1 MGYTT
6 QGIRN
11 IALVGSAGGGKTL
24 LLEALLLEAGAIRNK
39 GNLQRGATVSDF
51 DPQEKRLQHSLDPAI
66 CGFDFDTTHLNLID
80 TPGYPDFLG
89 RTLSVLEAVEAVA
102 IVVSAAGGVDTLTRR
117 LMEFARERELCRL
130 IVVNKIDRADA
141 RAADLLEELR
151 GAFGP
156 ECLPLDL
163 PAGEGTAVV
172 DCFFCPDGEPRPDA
186 DRSDG
191 ASHSAAASRSNGASG
206 SATTARPDATTRS
219 TSASSPDGTSRRET
233 DFSSVPAA
241 HTQIVDQVVE
251 LDEDLMALYLE
262 QGAELSPEQL
272 HDPFERALREG
283 HLIPVCF
290 VSAETGA
297 GVPELL
303 RIFSRLMPN
312 PTEGNAPP
320 FFKGEGAGARPVQ
333 VKPDA
338 DKHVVA
344 HVFKTSIDP
353 YVGKLGMVRV
363 HQGTIRQGSQLFV
376 GDARKPI
383 KIAHILKLM
392 GKDTVEMA
400 RAIPGDICAI
410 PKIDELHLD
419 AVLHDSHDEDH
430 YHLKP
435 VSFPPP
441 MLGIAIEPERRGDE
455 QRLADTLH
463 KLMAE
468 DPCVRIEHHPAV
480 NETVIYGMGELHLRV
495 LLERMTERYGV
506 HIKTRPPSVPYR
518 ETITRPAAGHCRHK
532 KQTGGAGQFG
542 EVFLRVEALA
552 RGEGFEF
559 VDEVVGGAIPGQF
572 IPAVEKGVRQV
583 LSEGALA
590 GFPLQDLRV
599 ILYDG
604 KHHPVDSKEVAF
616 ASAGRKAFLE
626 AIQKASPIVLEPVMR
641 VEITA
646 PSTSIGG
653 ITGDLATRRA
663 RISGNNALPGQRA
676 TVEALVPLAEISEY
690 QLRLKAL
697 TGGEGAYA
705 MELSHYDPVPAR
717 RQQQLVQAWRPRAE
731 AD

>member
-11 IALVGSAGGGKTL
+11 IALVGSASAGKTL
-24 LLEALLLEAGAIRNK
+24 LLEALLLQAGAIRSK
-39 GNLQRGATVSDF
+39 GNLQRGGTVSDF
-51 DPQEKRLQHSLDPAI
+51 DPQEKRLQHSLDPSI
-66 CGFDFDTTHLNLID
+66 CSFDYNSTHINVID

-89 RTLSVLEAVEAVA
+89 RTLSVLEAVEAMAV
-102 IVVSAAGGVDTLTRR
+102 VVSAANGVDTLTRR
-117 LMEFARERELCRL
+117 LMDFARDRGLCRL
-130 IVVNKIDRADA
+130 VVVNKIDSRDA
-141 RAADLLEELR
+141 HPEQVLQDLRE
-151 GAFGP
+151 AFGS
-156 ECLPLDL
+156 ECLPLVL
-163 PAGEGTAVV
+163 PAEGGAAVV
-172 DCFFCPDGEPRPDA
+172 DCFFRPEGE
-186 DRSDG
+186 S
-191 ASHSAAASRSNGASG
+191 
-206 SATTARPDATTRS
+206 
-219 TSASSPDGTSRRET
+219 
-233 DFSSVPAA
+233 DFSSVEAA

-251 LDEDLMALYLE
+251 LDEDLMSVYLE
-262 QGAELSPEQL
+262 QGAEISPEQL
-272 HDPFERALREG
+272 HDPFEQALREG

-297 GVPELL
+297 GIPELL
-303 RIFSRLMPN
+303 RILERLMPN
-312 PTEGNAPP
+312 PSEGNPPP
-320 FFKGEGAGARPVQ
+320 FFKGEGASAQRVQ
-333 VKPDA
+333 VAPDP

-353 YVGKLGMVRV
+353 YVGKLAVLRV
-363 HQGTIRQGSQLFV
+363 HQGTLRQGSQVFV
-376 GDARKPI
+376 GDARKPV
-383 KIAHILKLM
+383 KVAHLMKLM
-392 GKDTVEMA
+392 GKDTAEVPY
-400 RAIPGDICAI
+400 AIPGDICAVA
-410 PKIDELHLD
+410 KLEELHLD

-435 VSFPPP
+435 VMFPPP
-441 MLGIAIEPERRGDE
+441 MLGVAIEPERRGDE

-506 HIKTRPPSVPYR
+506 HIKTHPPSVPYR
-518 ETITRPAAGHCRHK
+518 ETITRPAEGHCRHK

-542 EVFLRVEALA
+542 EVFLRVEALD
-552 RGEGFEF
+552 RGAGFEF

-590 GFPLQDLRV
+590 GFPMQDLRV
-599 ILYDG
+599 TVYDG

-626 AIQKASPIVLEPVMR
+626 AVQKANPIVLEPVMR
-641 VEITA
+641 LEITA
-646 PSTSIGG
+646 PASAIGD

-663 RISGNNALPGQRA
+663 RINGNSTLPGQRA
-676 TVEALVPLAEISEY
+676 TVQALVPLAEISEY

-705 MELSHYDPVPAR
+705 MELSHYDPVPPR
-717 RQQQLVQAWRPRAE
+717 RQQQLVQAWRPRADAE
-731 AD
+731 

>member
-24 LLEALLLEAGAIRNK
+24 LLESLLLEAGAIRAK
-39 GNLQRGATVSDF
+39 GSLQRGATVSDF

-66 CGFDFDTTHLNLID
+66 CGFDFDSTHINLID
-80 TPGYPDFLG
+80 TPGDPDFLG
-89 RTLSVLEAVEAVA
+89 RTLAVLEAVEAVA
-102 IVVSAAGGVDTLTRR
+102 IVVSAVDGVDTLTHR
-117 LMEFARERELCRL
+117 LMDFARDRELCRL
-130 IVVNKIDRADA
+130 VVVNKIDSRDA
-141 RAADLLEELR
+141 RPVSVLEELR
-151 GAFGP
+151 SAFGP

-163 PAGEGTAVV
+163 PADQGASVV
-172 DCFFCPDGEPRPDA
+172 DCFFRPGAGPASNGSA
-186 DRSDG
+186 DR
-191 ASHSAAASRSNGASG
+191 AA
-206 SATTARPDATTRS
+206 
-219 TSASSPDGTSRRET
+219 
-233 DFSSVPAA
+233 DFSSVAAA

-251 LDEDLMALYLE
+251 LDEELMALYLE
-262 QGAELSPEQL
+262 QGAELSAEQL

-283 HLIPVCF
+283 HLVPVCF

-303 RIFSRLMPN
+303 RIFARLMPN

-320 FFKGEGAGARPVQ
+320 FFKGEGDGAQRVH
-333 VKPDA
+333 VTPDP

-353 YVGKLGMVRV
+353 YVGKLGVLRV
-363 HQGTIRQGSQLFV
+363 HQGTIRQGSQLYV

-383 KIAHILKLM
+383 KIAHLLKLM
-392 GKDTVEMA
+392 GKDTVEIP
-400 RAIPGDICAI
+400 RAIPGDICAVA
-410 PKIDELHLD
+410 KIDELHLD
-419 AVLHDSHDEDH
+419 AVLHDSHDEDQ

-480 NETVIYGMGELHLRV
+480 NETVIYGTGELHLRV

-506 HIKTRPPSVPYR
+506 HIKTRPPRVPYR

-542 EVFLRVEALA
+542 EVFLRVEALG
-552 RGEGFEF
+552 RGAGFEF

-590 GFPLQDLRV
+590 GFPMQDLRV
-599 ILYDG
+599 TVYDG

-626 AIQKASPIVLEPVMR
+626 AVQKANPIVLEPVMR
-641 VEITA
+641 LEITA
-646 PSTSIGG
+646 PASSIGD

-663 RISGNNALPGQRA
+663 RINGNSTLPGQRA
-676 TVEALVPLAEISEY
+676 TVQALVPLAEISEY

-705 MELSHYDPVPAR
+705 MELSHYDPVPPR
-717 RQQQLVQAWRPRAE
+717 RQQQLVQAWRPHAAE
-731 AD
+731 D

>member
-24 LLEALLLEAGAIRNK
+24 LLEGLLLQAGAIRSK
-39 GNLQRGATVSDF
+39 GSLQRGATVSDF

-66 CGFDFDTTHLNLID
+66 CGFDFEAIHINLID

-89 RTLSVLEAVEAVA
+89 RTLAVLEAVEAVA
-102 IVVSAAGGVDTLTRR
+102 IVVSAVDGVDTLTHR
-117 LMEFARERELCRL
+117 LMEFARERELCCL
-130 IVVNKIDRADA
+130 IVVNKIDSHDA
-141 RAADLLEELR
+141 RPAAVLEELR
-151 GAFGP
+151 AAFGP
-156 ECLPLDL
+156 QCLPLDL
-163 PAGEGTAVV
+163 PASQGEAVA
-172 DCFFCPDGEPRPDA
+172 DCFFRPGA
-186 DRSDG
+186 AGVIASDG
-191 ASHSAAASRSNGASG
+191 GVDSSG
-206 SATTARPDATTRS
+206 EAPA
-219 TSASSPDGTSRRET
+219 
-233 DFSSVPAA
+233 DFSSVAAA

-251 LDEDLMALYLE
+251 LDEALMALYLE

-272 HDPFERALREG
+272 HDPFEQALREG
-283 HLIPVCF
+283 HLVPVCF
-290 VSAETGA
+290 VSAQSGA

-303 RIFSRLMPN
+303 RIFTRLMPN
-312 PTEGNAPP
+312 PAEGNPPP
-320 FFKGEGAGARPVQ
+320 FFKGEGADAQRVQ
-333 VKPDA
+333 VRPDPG
-338 DKHVVA
+338 KHVVA
-344 HVFKTSIDP
+344 HVFKMSIDP
-353 YVGKLGMVRV
+353 YVGKLAVLRV
-363 HQGTIRQGSQLFV
+363 HQGTMRPGSHLFV

-383 KIAHILKLM
+383 KIAHLLKLM
-392 GKDTVEMA
+392 GKETVEIPQ
-400 RAIPGDICAI
+400 AIPGDICAVA
-410 PKIDELHLD
+410 KVDELYLD

-430 YHLKP
+430 FHLKP

-455 QRLADTLH
+455 QRLADALH

-468 DPCVRIEHHPAV
+468 DPCVRIEHHSAV

-506 HIKTRPPSVPYR
+506 HIKTRPPRVPYR
-518 ETITRPAAGHCRHK
+518 ETITRPAEGHCRHK

-542 EVFLRVEALA
+542 EVFLRVEALG
-552 RGEGFEF
+552 RGAGFEF

-590 GFPLQDLRV
+590 GFPMQDLRV
-599 ILYDG
+599 VVYDG

-616 ASAGRKAFLE
+616 ASAARKAFLD
-626 AIQKASPIVLEPVMR
+626 AVQKASPIVLEPVMR
-641 VEITA
+641 LEITA
-646 PSTSIGG
+646 PASAIGD

-663 RISGNNALPGQRA
+663 RINGNSALPGQRA
-676 TVEALVPLAEISEY
+676 TLQALVPLAEISEY

-705 MELSHYDPVPAR
+705 MELSHYDPVPTR
-717 RQQQLVQAWRPRAE
+717 RQQQLVQAWRPRA
-731 AD
+731 DVD

>member
-6 QGIRN
+6 QSIRN
-11 IALVGSAGGGKTL
+11 VALVGSAGSGKTL

-39 GNLQRGATVSDF
+39 GSLQRGATVSDF

-66 CGFDFDTTHLNLID
+66 CGFDFDDTHINLID

-102 IVVSAAGGVDTLTRR
+102 IVVSASDGVDTLTRR
-117 LMEFARERELCRL
+117 LMEFARDRELCRL

-141 RAADLLEELR
+141 RPAEVLEELR
-151 GAFGP
+151 AAFGS
-156 ECLPLDL
+156 ECLPLDI
-163 PAGEGTAVV
+163 PAGGGTAVV
-172 DCFFCPDGEPRPDA
+172 DCFFCPDTT
-186 DRSDG
+186 
-191 ASHSAAASRSNGASG
+191 SRSNGAS
-206 SATTARPDATTRS
+206 PDA
-219 TSASSPDGTSRRET
+219 GET

-251 LDEDLMALYLE
+251 LDETLMALYLE
-262 QGAELSPEQL
+262 QGDEGAAIRISPEQL
-272 HDPFERALREG
+272 HDPFEQALREG

-303 RIFSRLMPN
+303 RIFARLMPN

-320 FFKGEGAGARPVQ
+320 FFKGEGAGAKPVQ
-333 VKPDA
+333 VNPDP

-344 HVFKTSIDP
+344 HVFKTTIDP
-353 YVGKLGMVRV
+353 YVGKLGMLRV

-599 ILYDG
+599 IVYDG

-646 PSTSIGG
+646 PSSSIGD

-705 MELSHYDPVPAR
+705 MELSHYDPVPVR